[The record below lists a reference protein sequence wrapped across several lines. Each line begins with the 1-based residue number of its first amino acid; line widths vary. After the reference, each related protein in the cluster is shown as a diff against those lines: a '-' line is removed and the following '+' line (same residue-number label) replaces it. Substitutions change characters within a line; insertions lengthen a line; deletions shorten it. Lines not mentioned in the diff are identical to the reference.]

1 MNRPQASKPAAAGLV
16 ITMDSGA
23 SDRETAQQQLAIAER
38 DLNRVRP
45 AALSAEE
52 AKTYRVA
59 WRFEQEGEAAMLQ
72 KRYLIA
78 TGLARKAKSLAHSL
92 AYQQEISQRTSEAAN
107 AFSVLKAKLLGHS
120 DSAEGAASRTPPMP
134 ESHY

>member
-1 MNRPQASKPAAAGLV
+1 
-16 ITMDSGA
+16 MDSGA

-92 AYQQEISQRTSEAAN
+92 AYQQEIGQRTSEAAN

-120 DSAEGAASRTPPMP
+120 QADSSEGAASRTPPMP